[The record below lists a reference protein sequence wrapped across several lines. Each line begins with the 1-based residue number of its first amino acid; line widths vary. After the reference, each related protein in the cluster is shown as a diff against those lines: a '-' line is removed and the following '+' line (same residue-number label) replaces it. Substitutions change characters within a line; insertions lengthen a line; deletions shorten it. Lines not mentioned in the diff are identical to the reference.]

1 MSATLEATSIA
12 APGEAVPVV
21 TPETQAGM
29 SQPKAMAGLPF
40 DPWRLPAALLHKW
53 RIVLI
58 AGVAVGGLVGL
69 GGYLRLTAA
78 YTASAQLMR
87 QEPSA
92 TFRASELGE
101 LFKPRQLAKA
111 EADLQ
116 AVKSVSVRQ
125 DLAENLKL

>member
-1 MSATLEATSIA
+1 MSR
-12 APGEAVPVV
+12 
-21 TPETQAGM
+21 
-29 SQPKAMAGLPF
+29 PKAVARLPF

-58 AGVAVGGLVGL
+58 AVVAVGGLVGL
-69 GGYLRLTAA
+69 GGYLRLTDE
-78 YTASAQLMR
+78 YTESAQLMR
-87 QEPSA
+87 QRPSA

-101 LFKPRQLAKA
+101 PLKPRQLARAK
-111 EADLQ
+111 EGLR